1 MTPQQLQDAAN
12 KIAAFGARSGQLK
25 ADSTLFD
32 AIEKAEAA
40 KPLTWDKPQATAL
53 RLAVNEAAKAIL
65 PITLCDLNNW
75 DPFDPRKAE
84 KSRAIRA
91 LCTAFAVLLIVVCAY
106 YTLWHQRAT
115 DLLAFLSTDIIDEQ
129 ASIVDDMFLPLL
141 ASLGTDKADDPM
153 QLAAFLKSAGRVRK
167 LEQSIESF
175 RLNFETL
182 YNGRVI
188 GLGQVRELIGMV
200 PEREPRQPLGSANA
214 AEPGEREKQFTLELL
229 GLGDC
234 DVRPSETFAMQFV
247 TEAQDKAVMGAVA
260 RLDRLSH
267 LRDCFLDA
275 LGVTPVTREQLQEQQ
290 KQLYSLRHSVDVV
303 GLWLLPALYG
313 GLGAIVYYMRHFL
326 NRLHPDPKLTRV
338 VLRVALGAFAGISVA
353 WFWTPGF
360 NEAMNVPNVSF
371 GTLTFAFLLGFSIE
385 LFFALLDR
393 LVHLATGAVSRL
405 GA

>member
-12 KIAAFGARSGQLK
+12 KIAGFGVRSGQLK
-25 ADSTLFD
+25 ADSTLFG

-40 KPLTWDKPQATAL
+40 KPLTWDKPEATAL
-53 RLAVNEAAKAIL
+53 RVAVNEAAKAIL
-65 PITLCDLNNW
+65 PVTLCDLNNW
-75 DPFDPRKAE
+75 DPFDPTKPE

-91 LCTAFAVLLIVVCAY
+91 LCTGFAVLLIIVCAY

-129 ASIVDDMFLPLL
+129 SAIVDDMFLPLL
-141 ASLGTDKADDPM
+141 ASLGAEEADDPM

-182 YNGRVI
+182 YTGRVI
-188 GLGQVRELIGMV
+188 GLGQVKELMRAV
-200 PEREPRQPLGSANA
+200 PQRKPRQPLGSANA
-214 AEPGEREKQFTLELL
+214 AEPEEREKQFTLQLL

-234 DVRPSETFAMQFV
+234 DVRPSERLAMQFV
-247 TEAQDKAVMGAVA
+247 TEAQDKAVVGAVA

-275 LGVTPVTREQLQEQQ
+275 LGVAPVTREQLQQQQ

-313 GLGAIVYYMRHFL
+313 GLGAIVFYMRHFL
-326 NRLHPDPKLTRV
+326 NRLHPDPKLSRV
-338 VLRVALGAFAGISVA
+338 VLRVALGSFAGIAVA
-353 WFWTPGF
+353 WFWTPAF